1 MAGFKK
7 EKVAVYI
14 RLANEDQD
22 ILAHHIKTMKKYV
35 DDHPGWELVSV
46 YCDIANSARLSKRV
60 GLAKLIQG
68 ARQGKFTVVAI
79 PTPSMLSRSTL
90 PNHQLLTKLEEAGAT
105 INYADGTEV
114 QQLKFLMKIMKA
126 MRGE

>member
-22 ILAHHIKTMKKYV
+22 ILAHHTKTMKKYV
-35 DDHPGWELVSV
+35 DDHPCWELVSV